1 MPQHRDKVRLRHMLD
16 HAREAVVMIHGK
28 KRADLDTDRQLNLAL
43 VRLLEIIGEA
53 AARTSEEERALCPDI
68 PWPEIISL
76 RNRLIHGYDSVDFD
90 VLWSIIT
97 QDLPPLIGK
106 LERIISPV

>member
-1 MPQHRDKVRLRHMLD
+1 MLQHRDKVRLRHMLD
-16 HAREAVVMIHGK
+16 HAREAIDMIQGK
-28 KRADLDTDRQLNLAL
+28 TRADIDADRKLNLAL

-53 AARTSEEERALCPDI
+53 AAHTSEEERSLYPNV

-90 VLWSIIT
+90 ILWTIIT
-97 QDLPPLIGK
+97 KDLPLLIEK
-106 LERIISPV
+106 LECIA